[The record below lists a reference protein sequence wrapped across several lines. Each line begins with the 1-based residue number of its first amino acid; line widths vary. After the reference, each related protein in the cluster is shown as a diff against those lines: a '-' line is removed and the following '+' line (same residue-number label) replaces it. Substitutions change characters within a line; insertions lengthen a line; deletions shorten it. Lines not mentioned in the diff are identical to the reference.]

1 MITPTN
7 DYRLA
12 IDFSTVETIP
22 DDPRQRLAY
31 FNSFKELIQAEKEKI
46 KEWHRSGAGG
56 REVIQSQTSL
66 IDEVIR
72 HVLLS
77 MIRLE
82 KYKATPVLEDFCLI
96 AVGGYGRGELNPLSD
111 IDLLFLLPPQP
122 KPLTEAFIQDTLSV
136 LWGFGMEIGHSSRTI
151 KDCVK
156 LAKED
161 LTIKTSMI
169 ETRFLMGDQILYG
182 RFTSSINKNVLQKGV
197 KKFLN
202 SKLKEKYTRYGN
214 TEGVVC
220 HPEPDIKNGPGG
232 LRDYHNAL
240 WATAVRFG
248 VHSFREIGGSQV
260 ISPQEIESL
269 YNSIDFT
276 LRVRNELHY
285 LTEKKTD
292 ILSRDIQQSLA
303 KNLGYLASFD
313 GKPVEDFMR
322 DYYLH
327 ATNIYNFSE
336 NLFEHC
342 LQARQSF
349 MRVLSDLT
357 KKSLGNGFG
366 ISGST
371 LVYEGDPKKDFKKDK
386 SLVLTALELCRKH
399 PVLPDYQLRRQLRLH
414 KKLISAERMKGE
426 EVRNFLYSIL
436 GDADSQKILRLMHET
451 EILEQVLPEFGL
463 AHCKVN
469 HDFYHHYTADEH
481 SLRIIRFLEELE
493 TSSLSNPT
501 DLISLYE
508 GYAHKKTLKFAA
520 LLQSAGTL
528 SDMEGESGLKGFINF
543 ISQRLHLQVEEKELL
558 EFLIKNIYEMV
569 ETALY
574 QDIHQP
580 TVIQNFAKIVENPDR
595 LAALYLFSYA
605 ELRAV
610 APGTLTAWKKLLLSE
625 LYERTLKFLRD
636 PESLNQ
642 HPHATRAGVF
652 KALHGELPVIDI
664 ESHLAF
670 MPEDYLMTASSEEVA
685 LHIRLIRSLK
695 DKPFILHHEFNEE
708 GKFHNLT
715 LSCVSGQDSFKKLV
729 GALTAKSLNILGAHI
744 YLKKDGYVIVSV
756 QVEETEN
763 AARDNFEV
771 WKETKLNLAN
781 LFSKETDLQ
790 KMMRSRTRYA
800 GEQKGSNKAI
810 VPRIHVE
817 RETADTLTVIRV
829 EARDHMGMLY
839 KIASVF
845 ADFGILIHRAKIS
858 TQGDRGIDVFY
869 VSLKDQNVTFNKL
882 MSQFKGNMIKTLMIE
897 KLEDVP

>member
-1 MITPTN
+1 MITP

-12 IDFSTVETIP
+12 IDFSKVQEIP
-22 DDPRQRLAY
+22 QDPRERLPY
-31 FNSFKELIQAEKEKI
+31 FNALKELIQSEKEKI
-46 KEWHRSGAGG
+46 KAWHRSGAGG
-56 REVIQSQTSL
+56 REVIQSYTSL

-72 HVLLS
+72 HVILS

-82 KYKATPVLEDFCLI
+82 KYQSASVLEDFSLV

-111 IDLLFLLPPQP
+111 IDLLFLLPEKP
-122 KPLTEAFIQDTLSV
+122 KPLTDTFIQDALSV
-136 LWGFGMEIGHSSRTI
+136 FWGFGMEIGHSSRTI
-151 KDCVK
+151 TDCVN

-169 ETRFLMGDQILYG
+169 ETRFLIGDQIIYG
-182 RFTSSINKNVLQKGV
+182 RFTTSINKKVLQKGV

-214 TEGVVC
+214 EEGVVC

-232 LRDYHNAL
+232 LRDYHIAL

-248 VHSFREIGGSQV
+248 VHSFREIGDAQN
-260 ISPQEIESL
+260 ISSQEIESL
-269 YNSIDFT
+269 YNSVDFS

-292 ILSRDIQQSLA
+292 VLSRDIQKDLA
-303 KNLGYLASFD
+303 ANLGYHASFD
-313 GKPVEDFMR
+313 GQPVEEFMR

-349 MRVLSDLT
+349 MRVLSDLA
-357 KKSLGNGFG
+357 KKSLGNGFS

-371 LVYEGDPKKDFKKDK
+371 LVYDGDPKKDFKKDK

-414 KKLISAERMKGE
+414 KKLISAEHMKGE
-426 EVRNFLYSIL
+426 EIRNFLFSIL
-436 GDADSQKILRLMHET
+436 GDSDSEKTLRLMHET

-481 SLRIIRFLEELE
+481 SLRIIRFLEGME
-493 TSSLSNPT
+493 SSTLNNPSDLTAIYKDYSN
-501 DLISLYE
+501 
-508 GYAHKKTLKFAA
+508 KKTLKFAA

-528 SDMEGESGLKGFINF
+528 SNMDGESGLTGFLKF
-543 ISQRLHLQVEEKELL
+543 IGERLRLKEDEKELL
-558 EFLIKNIYEMV
+558 EFLINNIYAMV

-580 TVIQNFAKIVENPDR
+580 KIIQDFAQTIASPER
-595 LAALYLFSYA
+595 LAALYLLSYA

-610 APGTLTAWKKLLLSE
+610 APGTLTAWKKLLLFE
-625 LYERTLKFLRD
+625 LYERTLSFLRD
-636 PESLNQ
+636 PESLDQ
-642 HPHATRAGVF
+642 HPQATRVDVF
-652 KALHGELPVIDI
+652 KALHRELPVAEI
-664 ESHLAF
+664 ESFLRL
-670 MPEDYLMTASSEEVA
+670 MPEDYLMTEHSEQVA
-685 LHIRLIRSLK
+685 LHIRLSRSLK
-695 DKPFILHHEFNEE
+695 DKPFILHHEFNEA
-708 GKFHNLT
+708 GGYHNIT
-715 LSCVSGQDSFKKLV
+715 LFCISGQDSFKKMV
-729 GALTAKSLNILGAHI
+729 GTLTAKSLNILGAHI

-756 QVEETEN
+756 QVEESEVATG
-763 AARDNFEV
+763 DNFEI
-771 WKETKLNLAN
+771 WKEIKLNLSD
-781 LFSKETDLQ
+781 LFSKETSLQ

-800 GEQKGSNKAI
+800 GEQKGSHEAI
-810 VPRIHVE
+810 VPRVQVE

-829 EARDHMGMLY
+829 EARDHLGMLY

-869 VSLKDQNVTFNKL
+869 VSLKDQRVTFQKL
-882 MSQFKGNMIKTLMIE
+882 MSQFKANMIKTLMVE

>member
-1 MITPTN
+1 MITPIN

-12 IDFSTVETIP
+12 IDFSSVQDIP
-22 DDPRQRLAY
+22 EDPRERLSY
-31 FNSFKELIQAEKEKI
+31 FNAFKELIHVEKEKI
-46 KEWHRSGAGG
+46 KNWHRSGAGG

-77 MIRLE
+77 MIRL
-82 KYKATPVLEDFCLI
+82 KGYQSTSVLDDFCLV
-96 AVGGYGRGELNPLSD
+96 AVGGYGRGELNPNSD
-111 IDLLFLLPPQP
+111 IDLLFLLPPKP
-122 KPLTEAFIQDTLSV
+122 KPLTGTFIQDALSV

-151 KDCVK
+151 KDCIK

-169 ETRFLMGDQILYG
+169 ETRFLIGDQILYG
-182 RFTSSINKNVLQKGV
+182 RFTNSINKNVLQKGV

-214 TEGVVC
+214 DEGVVC

-248 VHSFREIGGSQV
+248 VHSFREIGAAQI

-292 ILSRDIQQSLA
+292 VLSREIQKDLA
-303 KNLGYLASFD
+303 THLGYLASFD
-313 GKPVEDFMR
+313 GQPVEDFMR

-336 NLFEHC
+336 NIFEHC
-342 LQARQSF
+342 LQVRQKF
-349 MRVLSDLT
+349 MQVLTDLT
-357 KKSLGNGFG
+357 NKSLGNGFS
-366 ISGST
+366 ISGSMLT
-371 LVYEGDPKKDFKKDK
+371 YKGDPKNDFKKDK
-386 SLVLTALELCRKH
+386 SLVLTALELCRQH

-414 KKLISAERMKGE
+414 KKLISAEHMKGE
-426 EVRNFLYSIL
+426 QTRKFLYSIL
-436 GDADSQKILRLMHET
+436 GDNDSQKILRLMHET
-451 EILEQVLPEFGL
+451 EILEQLLPEFGL

-481 SLRIIRFLEELE
+481 SLRIIRFLEELQSF
-493 TSSLSNPT
+493 TLDNPT
-501 DLISLYE
+501 DLVALYE
-508 GYAHKKTLKFAA
+508 GYEHKKTLKFAA

-528 SDMEGESGLKGFINF
+528 SNMDGESGLTGFLKF
-543 ISQRLHLQVEEKELL
+543 IGERLHLQQDEKELL
-558 EFLIKNIYEMV
+558 EFLIKNVFEMV
-569 ETALY
+569 ETALH

-580 TVIQNFAKIVENPDR
+580 TVIQKFATTANSPER

-625 LYERTLKFLRD
+625 LYERTLKYLQE
-636 PESLNQ
+636 PESLDR
-642 HPHATRAGVF
+642 HPQATRVRVF
-652 KALHGELPVIDI
+652 KALHGELPVADI
-664 ESHLAF
+664 ESHLRL
-670 MPEDYLMTASSEEVA
+670 MPEDYLMTANSEEVA
-685 LHIRLIRSLK
+685 LHIRLMRSLK
-695 DKPFILHHEFNEE
+695 DKPFILHHEFNET
-708 GKFHNLT
+708 GGYHNIT
-715 LSCVSGQDSFKKLV
+715 LSCVAGQDSFKKLV
-729 GALTAKSLNILGAHI
+729 GVLTAKSLNILGAHI
-744 YLKKDGYVIVSV
+744 YLKKDGFVIVSV
-756 QVEETEN
+756 QVEVNQIATG
-763 AARDNFEV
+763 DNIEI
-771 WKETKLNLAN
+771 WKEVKQSLLE
-781 LFSKETDLQ
+781 LFSKDTNLQ
-790 KMMRSRTRYA
+790 KMMRSRTRFA
-800 GEQKGSNKAI
+800 GEQKNSDKAI
-810 VPRIHVE
+810 VPRIQVE
-817 RETADTLTVIRV
+817 RETANTFTTIRV

-869 VSLKDQNVTFNKL
+869 VSLKNQRVTFQKL
-882 MSQFKGNMIKTLMIE
+882 MSQFKANMIKTLMIE

>member
-1 MITPTN
+1 MLKL

-12 IDFSTVETIP
+12 IDFSTVENIP
-22 DDPRQRLAY
+22 EDPKQRLAY
-31 FNSFKELIQAEKEKI
+31 FNSFKELIQREKDQI
-46 KEWHRSGAGG
+46 KNWHRSGAGG

-66 IDEVIR
+66 IDEVLR

-77 MIRLE
+77 MDRLE
-82 KYKATPVLEDFCLI
+82 QYKSTPVLEDFCLI

-111 IDLLFLLPPQP
+111 IDLLFLLPQNP
-122 KPLTEAFIQDTLSV
+122 KPLTETFIQDALSV

-156 LAKED
+156 LASED

-169 ETRFLMGDQILYG
+169 ETRFLIGDQILYG
-182 RFTSSINKNVLQKGV
+182 RFTNSINKNVLQKGV

-202 SKLKEKYTRYGN
+202 SKLKEKYTRYGSN
-214 TEGVVC
+214 EGVVC

-248 VHSFREIGGSQV
+248 VHSFREIQGAQV

-285 LTEKKTD
+285 LTGKKTD
-292 ILSRDIQQSLA
+292 VLSREIQKDLA
-303 KNLGYLASFD
+303 TNLGYLASFD
-313 GKPVEDFMR
+313 GQPVEDFMR

-342 LQARQSF
+342 LHARKSF
-349 MRVLSDLT
+349 IRVLSDLA

-371 LVYEGDPKKDFKKDK
+371 LVYEGDPKIDFKKDK

-399 PVLPDYQLRRQLRLH
+399 PILPDYQLRRQLRLH
-414 KKLISAERMKGE
+414 KKLISAEHMKGE

-436 GDADSQKILRLMHET
+436 GDGDSHKILRLMHET

-481 SLRIIRFLEELE
+481 SLRIIRFLEELG
-493 TSSLSNPT
+493 TSGNPA
-501 DLISLYE
+501 DLASLYE
-508 GYAHKKTLKFAA
+508 GYENKKTLKFAA

-528 SDMEGESGLKGFINF
+528 SDMEGESGLRGFINF
-543 ISQRLHLQVEEKELL
+543 ISQRLHLQEEEKDLL
-558 EFLIKNIYEMV
+558 EFLIDNIYEMV
-569 ETALY
+569 ETALH

-580 TVIQNFAKIVENPDR
+580 AVIQKFANTVRNPNR
-595 LAALYLFSYA
+595 LGALYLFSYA

-610 APGTLTAWKKLLLSE
+610 APGTLTAWKKLLIAE
-625 LYERTLKFLRD
+625 LYERTLNYLLD
-636 PESLNQ
+636 PKSLDK
-642 HPHATRAGVF
+642 HPQATRAGVF
-652 KALHGELPVIDI
+652 KALHGELPVMDI
-664 ESHLAF
+664 ESYLGH
-670 MPEDYLMTASSEEVA
+670 MPEDYLMTAHSEEVA

-695 DKPFILHHEFNEE
+695 DKPFILHHEFNEQ

-715 LSCVSGQDSFKKLV
+715 LAGVSGQESFKKMV

-744 YLKKDGYVIVSV
+744 YLKKDGYVILSV
-756 QVEETEN
+756 QVDESEL
-763 AARDNFEV
+763 ASKDDFEI
-771 WKETKLNLAN
+771 WKEIKLNLEN
-781 LFSKETDLQ
+781 LFSKKTDLQ
-790 KMMRSRTRYA
+790 KMMRSRTRFA
-800 GEQKGSNKAI
+800 GEQKGSDKAI
-810 VPRIHVE
+810 VPRIQVE
-817 RETADTLTVIRV
+817 RETADTFTIIRV

-869 VSLKDQNVTFNKL
+869 VSLKDQRVSFNKL
-882 MSQFKGNMIKTLMIE
+882 MSQFKANMIKTLMIE

>member
-1 MITPTN
+1 MITP

-12 IDFSTVETIP
+12 IDFSKVQEIP
-22 DDPRQRLAY
+22 QDPRERLPY
-31 FNSFKELIQAEKEKI
+31 FNALKELIQSEKEKI
-46 KEWHRSGAGG
+46 KAWHRSGAGG
-56 REVIQSQTSL
+56 REVIQSYTSL

-72 HVLLS
+72 HVILS

-82 KYKATPVLEDFCLI
+82 KYQSASVLEDFSLV

-111 IDLLFLLPPQP
+111 IDLLFLLPEKP
-122 KPLTEAFIQDTLSV
+122 KPLTDMFIQDALSV
-136 LWGFGMEIGHSSRTI
+136 FWGFGMEIGHSSRTI
-151 KDCVK
+151 KDCVN

-169 ETRFLMGDQILYG
+169 ETRFLIGDQIIYG
-182 RFTSSINKNVLQKGV
+182 RFTTSINKKVLQKGV

-214 TEGVVC
+214 EEGVVC

-232 LRDYHNAL
+232 LRDYHIAL
-240 WATAVRFG
+240 WAAAVRFG
-248 VHSFREIGGSQV
+248 VHSFREIGDAQN

-269 YNSIDFT
+269 YNSVDFS

-292 ILSRDIQQSLA
+292 VLSRDIQKDLA
-303 KNLGYLASFD
+303 ANLGYHASFD
-313 GKPVEDFMR
+313 GQPVEEFMR

-349 MRVLSDLT
+349 MRVLSGLA
-357 KKSLGNGFG
+357 KKSLGNGFSV
-366 ISGST
+366 SGST

-386 SLVLTALELCRKH
+386 SLVLIALELCRKH

-414 KKLISAERMKGE
+414 KKLISAEHMKGE
-426 EVRNFLYSIL
+426 EIRKFLFSIL
-436 GDADSQKILRLMHET
+436 GDNDSEKTLRLMHET

-481 SLRIIRFLEELE
+481 SLRIIRFLEELAS
-493 TSSLSNPT
+493 TTLSNPT
-501 DLISLYE
+501 DMVSLYKK
-508 GYAHKKTLKFAA
+508 YPHKKTLKFAA

-528 SDMEGESGLKGFINF
+528 SNMEGESGLTGFLRF
-543 ISQRLHLQVEEKELL
+543 IGNRLHLETDEKELL
-558 EFLIKNIYEMV
+558 EFLIKNIYKMV
-569 ETALY
+569 DTALH

-580 TVIQNFAKIVENPDR
+580 VVIQKFAKIVGNPER
-595 LAALYLFSYA
+595 LAALSIFSYA

-625 LYERTLKFLRD
+625 LYERTLSFLLD
-636 PESLNQ
+636 PKSLDQ
-642 HPHATRAGVF
+642 HPQATRVDVF
-652 KALHGELPVIDI
+652 RALHRELPVAEI
-664 ESHLAF
+664 ESFLRL
-670 MPEDYLMTASSEEVA
+670 MPEDYLMTEHSEQVA
-685 LHIRLIRSLK
+685 LHIRLSRSLK
-695 DKPFILHHEFNEE
+695 DKPFILHHEFNEA
-708 GKFHNLT
+708 GGYHNIT
-715 LSCVSGQDSFKKLV
+715 LFCISGQDSFKKMV

-744 YLKKDGYVIVSV
+744 YLKKDGHVIVSV
-756 QVEETEN
+756 QVEGSEVATG
-763 AARDNFEV
+763 DNFEI
-771 WKETKLNLAN
+771 WKEIKINLSD
-781 LFSKETDLQ
+781 LFSKETSLQ

-800 GEQKGSNKAI
+800 GEQKGSHEAI
-810 VPRIHVE
+810 VPRVQVE
-817 RETADTLTVIRV
+817 RETADTFTVIRV
-829 EARDHMGMLY
+829 EARDHLGMLY

-869 VSLKDQNVTFNKL
+869 VSLKDQRVTFQKL
-882 MSQFKGNMIKTLMIE
+882 MSQFKANMIKTLMIE

>member
-1 MITPTN
+1 MITP

-12 IDFSTVETIP
+12 IDFSKVQEIP
-22 DDPRQRLAY
+22 QDPRERLPY
-31 FNSFKELIQAEKEKI
+31 FNALKELIQSEKEKI
-46 KEWHRSGAGG
+46 KAWHRSGAGG
-56 REVIQSQTSL
+56 REVIQSYTSL

-72 HVLLS
+72 HVILS

-82 KYKATPVLEDFCLI
+82 KYQSASVLEDFSLV

-111 IDLLFLLPPQP
+111 IDLLFLLPERP
-122 KPLTEAFIQDTLSV
+122 KSLTDMFIQDALSV
-136 LWGFGMEIGHSSRTI
+136 FWGFGMEIGHSSRTI
-151 KDCVK
+151 KDCVN

-161 LTIKTSMI
+161 LTIKTSMV
-169 ETRFLMGDQILYG
+169 ETRFLIGDQILYG
-182 RFTSSINKNVLQKGV
+182 RFTTSINKKVLQKGV

-214 TEGVVC
+214 EEGVVC

-240 WATAVRFG
+240 WAAAVRFG
-248 VHSFREIGGSQV
+248 VHSFREIGDAQN

-269 YNSIDFT
+269 YNSVDFS

-285 LTEKKTD
+285 LTGKKTD
-292 ILSRDIQQSLA
+292 VLSRDIQKDLA
-303 KNLGYLASFD
+303 THLGYHASFD
-313 GKPVEDFMR
+313 GQPVEEFMR

-349 MRVLSDLT
+349 MRVLSDLA
-357 KKSLGNGFG
+357 KKSLGNGFS

-371 LVYEGDPKKDFKKDK
+371 LVYEGDPKKDFQKDK
-386 SLVLTALELCRKH
+386 SLVLTAFELCRKH
-399 PVLPDYQLRRQLRLH
+399 SVLPDYQLRRQLRLH
-414 KKLISAERMKGE
+414 KKLISAEHMKGE
-426 EVRNFLYSIL
+426 EVRNFLFSIL
-436 GDADSQKILRLMHET
+436 SGKDSEKTLRLMHET
-451 EILEQVLPEFGL
+451 EILEQILPEFGL

-481 SLRIIRFLEELE
+481 SLRIIRFLEELAS
-493 TSSLSNPT
+493 TTLSNPT
-501 DLISLYE
+501 DMVSLYKK
-508 GYAHKKTLKFAA
+508 YPHKKTLKFAA

-528 SDMEGESGLKGFINF
+528 SNMDGESGLTGFLKF
-543 ISQRLHLQVEEKELL
+543 IGNRLHLETDEKELL
-558 EFLIKNIYEMV
+558 EFLIKNIYKMV
-569 ETALY
+569 NTALH

-580 TVIQNFAKIVENPDR
+580 TVIQKFAKTVGTPER
-595 LAALYLFSYA
+595 LAALSFFSYA

-625 LYERTLKFLRD
+625 LYERTLSFLLD
-636 PESLNQ
+636 PKSLDQ
-642 HPHATRAGVF
+642 HPQATRVDVF
-652 KALHGELPVIDI
+652 KALHRELPVAEI
-664 ESHLAF
+664 ESFLRL
-670 MPEDYLMTASSEEVA
+670 MPEDYLMTERSEQVA
-685 LHIRLIRSLK
+685 LHIRLSRSLK
-695 DKPFILHHEFNEE
+695 DNPFILHHEFNEL
-708 GKFHNLT
+708 GGYHNIT
-715 LSCVSGQDSFKKLV
+715 LFCVSGQDSFKKMV
-729 GALTAKSLNILGAHI
+729 GTLTAKSLNILGAHI

-756 QVEETEN
+756 QVEESEVAT
-763 AARDNFEV
+763 RDNFEI
-771 WKETKLNLAN
+771 WKEIKLNLSD
-781 LFSKETDLQ
+781 LFSKETSLQ

-800 GEQKGSNKAI
+800 GEQKGSHEAI
-810 VPRIHVE
+810 VPRVQVE
-817 RETADTLTVIRV
+817 RETADTFTVIRV
-829 EARDHMGMLY
+829 EARDHLGMLY

-869 VSLKDQNVTFNKL
+869 VSLKDQRVTFSKL
-882 MSQFKGNMIKTLMIE
+882 MSRFKASMIEVLMIE

>member
-12 IDFSTVETIP
+12 MDFSTVESIP
-22 DDPRQRLAY
+22 EDPRKRLTY
-31 FNSFKELIQAEKEKI
+31 FHSFKKLIQIEKSRI
-46 KEWHRSGAGG
+46 KGWHRSGAGG
-56 REVIQSQTSL
+56 REVIQAQTSL
-66 IDEVIR
+66 IDEVVR

-77 MIRLE
+77 MARLE
-82 KYKATPVLEDFCLI
+82 QYKSKSVLEGFCLI

-111 IDLLFLLPPQP
+111 IDLLFLLPPRP
-122 KPLTEAFIQDTLSV
+122 KPITSIFIQDVLSV
-136 LWGFGMEIGHSSRTI
+136 LWGFGIEIGHSSRTT

-156 LAKED
+156 LANED

-182 RFTSSINKNVLQKGV
+182 RFTNSINKNVLQKGV
-197 KKFLN
+197 KNFLN

-214 TEGVVC
+214 NEGVVC

-248 VHSFREIGGSQV
+248 VNSFREIEGAQV

-285 LTEKKTD
+285 LTEKKMD
-292 ILSRDIQQSLA
+292 VLSREIQKDLA
-303 KNLGYLASFD
+303 ANLGYLASFD
-313 GKPVEDFMR
+313 GQPVEDFMR

-342 LQARQSF
+342 IQAKQPF
-349 MRVLSDLT
+349 MQVLTDLT
-357 KKSLGNGFG
+357 KKSLGDGLC
-366 ISGST
+366 ISGSA
-371 LVYEGDPKKDFKKDK
+371 LVYEGDQKNDFKKDK
-386 SLVLTALELCRKH
+386 SLVLKALGLCRKYS
-399 PVLPDYQLRRQLRLH
+399 VLPDYQLRRQLRLH
-414 KKLISAERMKGE
+414 KKLVIAEHMKGE

-436 GDADSQKILRLMHET
+436 GDGDSHKTLRLMHET

-469 HDFYHHYTADEH
+469 HDFYHHFTADEH

-493 TSSLSNPT
+493 ASTLTNPT
-501 DLISLYE
+501 DLAFLYKE
-508 GYAHKKTLKFAA
+508 LSHKKTIKFAA

-528 SDMEGESGLKGFINF
+528 SDMDGESGLKGFINF
-543 ISQRLHLQVEEKELL
+543 ISERLYLQTEEKEFL
-558 EFLIKNIYEMV
+558 EFLIKNIYEMI
-569 ETALY
+569 ETALH

-580 TVIQNFAKIVENPDR
+580 TVIQKFAKTVVTDER
-595 LAALYLFSYA
+595 LAALYLFSFA

-625 LYERTLKFLRD
+625 LYERTLKYLHD
-636 PESLNQ
+636 PESLDKYPQ
-642 HPHATRAGVF
+642 VTRVGVF
-652 KALHGELPVIDI
+652 KALHGELPVADI
-664 ESHLAF
+664 ESHLRL
-670 MPEDYLMTASSEEVA
+670 MPEDYLMTAYSEEVA

-715 LSCVSGQDSFKKLV
+715 LSCVSGQESFKKLV
-729 GALTAKSLNILGAHI
+729 GVLTAKSLNILGAHI

-756 QVEETEN
+756 QVEESDI
-763 AARDNFEV
+763 AKGSNFEI
-771 WKETKLNLAN
+771 WKEIKFNLAK
-781 LFSKETDLQ
+781 LFSKETNLK

-800 GEQKGSNKAI
+800 GEQKSLDKAI
-810 VPRIHVE
+810 VPRIQVE
-817 RETADTLTVIRV
+817 RETTDTFTTIRV

-869 VSLKDQNVTFNKL
+869 VSLKDQRVPFNKL
-882 MSQFKGNMIKTLMIE
+882 MNQFKANMIKILMIE
-897 KLEDVP
+897 RLEDVP

>member
-1 MITPTN
+1 
-7 DYRLA
+7 
-12 IDFSTVETIP
+12 V
-22 DDPRQRLAY
+22 
-31 FNSFKELIQAEKEKI
+31 
-46 KEWHRSGAGG
+46 
-56 REVIQSQTSL
+56 V
-66 IDEVIR
+66 R
-72 HVLLS
+72 HILLS
-77 MIRLE
+77 MTGLE
-82 KYKATPVLEDFCLI
+82 QYKSKLVLEDFCLI

-111 IDLLFLLPPQP
+111 IDLLFLLPPRP
-122 KPLTEAFIQDTLSV
+122 KPITETFIQDVLSV
-136 LWGFGMEIGHSSRTI
+136 LWGFGMDIGHSSRTI
-151 KDCVK
+151 KECIK
-156 LAKED
+156 LANED

-169 ETRFLMGDQILYG
+169 ETRFLMGDQVLYG
-182 RFTSSINKNVLQKGV
+182 RFTNSINKNVLQKGV

-202 SKLKEKYTRYGN
+202 SKLKEKYKRYGN
-214 TEGVVC
+214 NEGVVC

-248 VHSFREIGGSQV
+248 VNSFREIEGAQV

-285 LTEKKTD
+285 LTEKKMD
-292 ILSRDIQQSLA
+292 VLSREIQKDLA
-303 KNLGYLASFD
+303 ANLGYLASFD
-313 GKPVEDFMR
+313 GQPVEDFMR

-342 LQARQSF
+342 IQAKQPF
-349 MRVLSDLT
+349 MQVLTDLT
-357 KKSLGNGFG
+357 KKSLGDGFC
-366 ISGST
+366 ISGSA
-371 LVYEGDPKKDFKKDK
+371 LVYEGDQKNDFKKDK
-386 SLVLTALELCRKH
+386 SLVLKALGLCRKYS
-399 PVLPDYQLRRQLRLH
+399 VLPDYQLRRQLRLH
-414 KKLISAERMKGE
+414 KKLVIAEHMKGE

-436 GDADSQKILRLMHET
+436 GDGDSHKTLRLMHET

-469 HDFYHHYTADEH
+469 HDFYHHFTADEH

-493 TSSLSNPT
+493 ASTLTNPT
-501 DLISLYE
+501 DLAFLYKE
-508 GYAHKKTLKFAA
+508 FSHKKTIKFAA

-528 SDMEGESGLKGFINF
+528 SDMDGESGLKGFINF
-543 ISQRLHLQVEEKELL
+543 ISERLYLQTEEKEFL
-558 EFLIKNIYEMV
+558 EFLIKNIYEMI
-569 ETALY
+569 ETALH

-580 TVIQNFAKIVENPDR
+580 TVIQKFAKTVVTDER
-595 LAALYLFSYA
+595 LAALYLFSFA

-625 LYERTLKFLRD
+625 LYERTLKYLHD
-636 PESLNQ
+636 PESLDKYPQ
-642 HPHATRAGVF
+642 VTRVGVF
-652 KALHGELPVIDI
+652 KALHGELPVADI
-664 ESHLAF
+664 ESHLRL
-670 MPEDYLMTASSEEVA
+670 MPEDYLMTAYSEEVA

-715 LSCVSGQDSFKKLV
+715 LSCVSGQESFKKLV
-729 GALTAKSLNILGAHI
+729 GVLTAKSLNILGAHI

-756 QVEETEN
+756 QVEESDI
-763 AARDNFEV
+763 AKGSNFEI
-771 WKETKLNLAN
+771 WKEIKFNLAK
-781 LFSKETDLQ
+781 LFSKETNLK

-800 GEQKGSNKAI
+800 GEQKSLDKAI
-810 VPRIHVE
+810 VPRVQVE
-817 RETADTLTVIRV
+817 RETTDTFTTIRV

-869 VSLKDQNVTFNKL
+869 VSLKDQRVPFNKL
-882 MSQFKGNMIKTLMIE
+882 MSQFKANMIKILMIE
-897 KLEDVP
+897 RLEDVP

>member
-7 DYRLA
+7 NYRLA
-12 IDFSTVETIP
+12 MDFSTVESIP
-22 DDPRQRLAY
+22 EDPRKRLTY
-31 FNSFKELIQAEKEKI
+31 FRSFKELIQIEKAKI
-46 KEWHRSGAGG
+46 KGWHRSGAGG
-56 REVIQSQTSL
+56 WEVIQAQTSL
-66 IDEVIR
+66 IDEVVR

-77 MIRLE
+77 MTQLE
-82 KYKATPVLEDFCLI
+82 QYKSKLVLEDFCLI

-111 IDLLFLLPPQP
+111 IDLLFLLPPRP
-122 KPLTEAFIQDTLSV
+122 KPITETFIQDVLSV
-136 LWGFGMEIGHSSRTI
+136 LWGFGMDIGHSSRTI
-151 KDCVK
+151 KECIK
-156 LAKED
+156 LANED

-169 ETRFLMGDQILYG
+169 ETRFLMGDQVLYG
-182 RFTSSINKNVLQKGV
+182 RFTNSINKNVLQKGV

-202 SKLKEKYTRYGN
+202 SKLKEKYKRYGN
-214 TEGVVC
+214 NEGVVC

-248 VHSFREIGGSQV
+248 VNSFREIEGAQV

-285 LTEKKTD
+285 LTEKKMD
-292 ILSRDIQQSLA
+292 VLSREIQKDLA
-303 KNLGYLASFD
+303 ANLGYLISFD
-313 GKPVEDFMR
+313 GQPVEDFMR

-342 LQARQSF
+342 IQAKQPF
-349 MRVLSDLT
+349 MQVLTDLT
-357 KKSLGNGFG
+357 KKSLGDGFC
-366 ISGST
+366 ISGSA
-371 LVYEGDPKKDFKKDK
+371 LVYEGDQKNDFKKDK
-386 SLVLTALELCRKH
+386 SLVLKALGLCRKYS
-399 PVLPDYQLRRQLRLH
+399 VLPDYQLRRQLRLH
-414 KKLISAERMKGE
+414 KKLVIAEHMKGE

-436 GDADSQKILRLMHET
+436 GDGDSHKTLRLMHET

-493 TSSLSNPT
+493 ASTLTNPT
-501 DLISLYE
+501 DLAFLYKE
-508 GYAHKKTLKFAA
+508 FSHKKTIKFAA

-528 SDMEGESGLKGFINF
+528 SDMDGESGLKGFINF
-543 ISQRLHLQVEEKELL
+543 ISERLYLQTEEKEFL
-558 EFLIKNIYEMV
+558 EFLIKNIYEMI
-569 ETALY
+569 ETALH

-580 TVIQNFAKIVENPDR
+580 TVIQKFAKTVVTDER
-595 LAALYLFSYA
+595 LAALYLFSFA

-625 LYERTLKFLRD
+625 LYERTLKYLHD
-636 PESLNQ
+636 PESLDKYPQ
-642 HPHATRAGVF
+642 VTRVGVF
-652 KALHGELPVIDI
+652 KALHGELPVADI
-664 ESHLAF
+664 ESHLRL
-670 MPEDYLMTASSEEVA
+670 MPEDYLMTAYSEEVA

-715 LSCVSGQDSFKKLV
+715 LSCVSGQESFKKLV
-729 GALTAKSLNILGAHI
+729 GVLTAKSLNILGAHI

-756 QVEETEN
+756 QVEESDIATGS
-763 AARDNFEV
+763 NFEI
-771 WKETKLNLAN
+771 WKEIKFNLAK
-781 LFSKETDLQ
+781 LFLKETNLK

-800 GEQKGSNKAI
+800 GEQKSLDQAI
-810 VPRIHVE
+810 VPRVQVE
-817 RETADTLTVIRV
+817 RETTDTFTIIRV

-869 VSLKDQNVTFNKL
+869 VSLKDQRVPFNKL
-882 MSQFKGNMIKTLMIE
+882 MSQFKANMIKILMIE
-897 KLEDVP
+897 RLEDVP

>member
-1 MITPTN
+1 MITPIN

-12 IDFSTVETIP
+12 IDFSSVQDIP
-22 DDPRQRLAY
+22 EDPRERLSY
-31 FNSFKELIQAEKEKI
+31 FNAFKELIQVEKEKI
-46 KEWHRSGAGG
+46 KNWHRSGAGG

-66 IDEVIR
+66 MDEVIR

-77 MIRLE
+77 MARL
-82 KYKATPVLEDFCLI
+82 KSYQSTSVLNDFCLV
-96 AVGGYGRGELNPLSD
+96 AVGGYGRGELNPNSD
-111 IDLLFLLPPQP
+111 IDLLFLLPPKP
-122 KPLTEAFIQDTLSV
+122 KSLTGTFIQDALSV

-151 KDCVK
+151 KDCIK

-169 ETRFLMGDQILYG
+169 ETRFLIGDQILYG
-182 RFTSSINKNVLQKGV
+182 RFTNSINKNVLQKGV

-214 TEGVVC
+214 DEGVVC

-248 VHSFREIGGSQV
+248 VHSFREIGATQI

-285 LTEKKTD
+285 LTGKKTD
-292 ILSRDIQQSLA
+292 VLSREIQKDLA
-303 KNLGYLASFD
+303 THLGYLASFD
-313 GKPVEDFMR
+313 GQPVEDFMR

-336 NLFEHC
+336 NIFEHC
-342 LQARQSF
+342 LQVRRKF
-349 MRVLSDLT
+349 MRVLTDLT
-357 KKSLGNGFG
+357 NKSLGNGFS
-366 ISGST
+366 ISGSM
-371 LVYEGDPKKDFKKDK
+371 LKYKGDPKNDFKKDK
-386 SLVLTALELCRKH
+386 SLVLTALELCRLH

-414 KKLISAERMKGE
+414 KKLINAEHMKGE
-426 EVRNFLYSIL
+426 ETRKFLFAIL
-436 GDADSQKILRLMHET
+436 GDSDSQKTLRLMHET
-451 EILEQVLPEFGL
+451 EILEQLLPEFGL

-493 TSSLSNPT
+493 SFTLDNPT
-501 DLISLYE
+501 DLVSLYE
-508 GYAHKKTLKFAA
+508 GYEHKKTLKFAA

-528 SDMEGESGLKGFINF
+528 SNMDGESGLSGFLKF
-543 ISQRLHLQVEEKELL
+543 IGERLHLQQDEKELL
-558 EFLIKNIYEMV
+558 EFLIKNVFEMV
-569 ETALY
+569 ETALH
-574 QDIHQP
+574 QDIHHP
-580 TVIQNFAKIVENPDR
+580 TVIQKFATTVNSPER

-625 LYERTLKFLRD
+625 LYERTLNFLQE
-636 PESLNQ
+636 PESLDR
-642 HPHATRAGVF
+642 HPQATRVRVF
-652 KALHGELPVIDI
+652 KALHGELPVAEI
-664 ESHLAF
+664 ESHLRL
-670 MPEDYLMTASSEEVA
+670 MPEDYLMTAHSEEVA
-685 LHIRLIRSLK
+685 LHIRLMRSLK
-695 DKPFILHHEFNEE
+695 DNPFILHHEFNEP
-708 GKFHNLT
+708 GGYHNIT
-715 LSCVSGQDSFKKLV
+715 LFCVSGQDSFKKLV
-729 GALTAKSLNILGAHI
+729 GVLTAKSLNILGAHI
-744 YLKKDGYVIVSV
+744 FLKKDGFVIVSV
-756 QVEETEN
+756 QVEVSQVATG
-763 AARDNFEV
+763 DNIEL
-771 WKETKLNLAN
+771 WKEVKQSLLE
-781 LFSKETDLQ
+781 LFSKQTNLQ
-790 KMMRSRTRYA
+790 KMMRSRTRFA
-800 GEQKGSNKAI
+800 GEQKNSDKAI
-810 VPRIHVE
+810 VPRIQVE
-817 RETADTLTVIRV
+817 RETANTFTTIRV

-869 VSLKDQNVTFNKL
+869 VSLKDQRVTFNKL
-882 MSQFKGNMIKTLMIE
+882 MSQFKANMIKTLMIE

>member
-1 MITPTN
+1 MITPIN

-12 IDFSTVETIP
+12 IDFSSVQDIP
-22 DDPRQRLAY
+22 SDARKRLPY
-31 FNSFKELIQAEKEKI
+31 FNAFKELIHLEKEKI
-46 KEWHRSGAGG
+46 KGWHRSGAGG
-56 REVIQSQTSL
+56 REVIQSLTSL
-66 IDEVIR
+66 IDEVTR
-72 HVLLS
+72 QVLLS
-77 MIRLE
+77 MIQLE
-82 KYKATPVLEDFCLI
+82 KYQSVPVLEDFSLV

-111 IDLLFLLPPQP
+111 IDLLFLLPERP
-122 KPLTEAFIQDTLSV
+122 KPLTNAFIQDALSV
-136 LWGFGMEIGHSSRTI
+136 FWGFGMEIGHSSRTI
-151 KDCVK
+151 KDCLK
-156 LAKED
+156 LAKDD

-169 ETRFLMGDQILYG
+169 ETRFLIGDRIIYD
-182 RFTSSINKNVLQKGV
+182 RFTNSIKKNVLQKGV

-214 TEGVVC
+214 EEGVVC

-248 VHSFREIGGSQV
+248 VHSFREIGETQV
-260 ISPQEIESL
+260 ITPQEIESL
-269 YNSIDFT
+269 YNSVDFS

-285 LTEKKTD
+285 LTEKKSD
-292 ILSRDIQQSLA
+292 VLSRGTQKDLA
-303 KNLGYLASFD
+303 TNLGYLASFD
-313 GKPVEDFMR
+313 GQPVEDFMR

-349 MRVLSDLT
+349 MQVISDLA
-357 KKSLGNGFG
+357 KKPLGHGFR
-366 ISGST
+366 ISRSA
-371 LVYEGDPKKDFKKDK
+371 LIYEGNPKNDFKKDK
-386 SLVLTALELCRKH
+386 SLVLTALQFCRQRQ
-399 PVLPDYQLRRQLRLH
+399 VLPDYQLRRQLRLH
-414 KKLISAERMKGE
+414 KKLINAQHLKGK
-426 EVRNFLYSIL
+426 EVRNFLFSIL
-436 GDADSQKILRLMHET
+436 GDSNSEKTLRLMHET
-451 EILEQVLPEFGL
+451 EILEQILPEFGL

-481 SLRIIRFLEELE
+481 SLRTIRFLEELE
-493 TSSLSNPT
+493 SSTLTNPT
-501 DLISLYE
+501 DLTSLYKE
-508 GYAHKKTLKFAA
+508 YPDKKILKFAA

-528 SDMEGESGLKGFINF
+528 SNLEGESGLTGFLKF
-543 ISQRLHLQVEEKELL
+543 IGDRLHLQTNEQEKLG
-558 EFLIKNIYEMV
+558 FLIDNLYEMI

-580 TVIQNFAKIVENPDR
+580 TVIQKFAQTAANPER
-595 LAALYLFSYA
+595 LAALYLLSYA

-625 LYERTLKFLRD
+625 LYERTLQYLLQ
-636 PESLNQ
+636 PETLNQ
-642 HPHATRAGVF
+642 LPQTTRVGVF
-652 KALHGELPVIDI
+652 KALHGELPVADI
-664 ESHLAF
+664 EDHLSL
-670 MPEDYLMTASSEEVA
+670 MPDDYLMTAHSEEVA

-695 DKPFILHHEFNEE
+695 DNPFIFHHQFSQP
-708 GKFHNLT
+708 GGFHNLT
-715 LSCVSGQDSFKKLV
+715 LFCASGQDSFKKLV

-756 QVEETEN
+756 QVEANPIATEEN
-763 AARDNFEV
+763 MEI
-771 WKETKLNLAN
+771 WKEIKLSLSD
-781 LFSKETDLQ
+781 LFVRNISLQ

-800 GEQKGSNKAI
+800 GEQKGSHKAI
-810 VPRIHVE
+810 VPQVQVE
-817 RETADTLTVIRV
+817 RETADTFTVIRV

-869 VSLKDQNVTFNKL
+869 VSLKEQHVSFNKL
-882 MSQFKGNMIKTLMIE
+882 MSRFKASMIETLMVE

>member
-1 MITPTN
+1 MITPN
-7 DYRLA
+7 YRLA
-12 IDFSTVETIP
+12 IDFSSVEEIP
-22 DDPRQRLAY
+22 QDAKERLPY
-31 FNSFKELIQAEKEKI
+31 FNALKELIRSEKKKI
-46 KEWHRSGAGG
+46 KAWHRSGAGG
-56 REVIQSQTSL
+56 REVIQSYTSL

-72 HVLLS
+72 HVILS

-82 KYKATPVLEDFCLI
+82 KYQSASVLEDFSLV

-111 IDLLFLLPPQP
+111 IDLLFLIPDKP
-122 KPLTEAFIQDTLSV
+122 KPLTDMFIQDALSV
-136 LWGFGMEIGHSSRTI
+136 FWGFGMEIGHSSRTI
-151 KDCVK
+151 KDCVN

-169 ETRFLMGDQILYG
+169 ETRFLIGDQIIYG
-182 RFTSSINKNVLQKGV
+182 RFTTSINKKVLQKGV

-214 TEGVVC
+214 EEGVVC

-240 WATAVRFG
+240 WASAVRFG
-248 VHSFREIGGSQV
+248 VHSFREIGDTQN

-269 YNSIDFT
+269 YNSVDFS

-292 ILSRDIQQSLA
+292 VLSRDIQKDLA
-303 KNLGYLASFD
+303 AHLGYHASFD
-313 GKPVEDFMR
+313 GQPVEDFMR

-342 LQARQSF
+342 LQAQQSF

-357 KKSLGNGFG
+357 KKSLGNGFS

-371 LVYEGDPKKDFKKDK
+371 LVYDGDPKKDFKNDK
-386 SLVLTALELCRKH
+386 SLVLSALELSRKH
-399 PVLPDYQLRRQLRLH
+399 SVLPDYQLRRQLRLH
-414 KKLISAERMKGE
+414 KKLINAEHMKGE
-426 EVRNFLYSIL
+426 ESRSFLFSIL
-436 GDADSQKILRLMHET
+436 GDGDSEKTLRLMHET

-481 SLRIIRFLEELE
+481 SLRIIRFLEEME
-493 TSSLSNPT
+493 SATLSNPT
-501 DLISLYE
+501 DLVTIYKE
-508 GYAHKKTLKFAA
+508 YPNKKTLKFAA

-528 SDMEGESGLKGFINF
+528 SDMDGESGLTGFLKF
-543 ISQRLHLQVEEKELL
+543 IGDRLHLKTDEKELL

-569 ETALY
+569 ETALH
-574 QDIHQP
+574 QDIHQS
-580 TVIQNFAKIVENPDR
+580 TVIQKFAQIVDNQER

-625 LYERTLKFLRD
+625 LYERTSKYLSD
-636 PESLNQ
+636 PGSLDQ
-642 HPHATRAGVF
+642 HPQATRAGVF
-652 KALHGELPVIDI
+652 KALHGELPVIEI
-664 ESHLAF
+664 ESHLGL
-670 MPEDYLMTASSEEVA
+670 MPEDYLMTAHSEEVA

-715 LSCVSGQDSFKKLV
+715 LSCVSGQESFKKLV
-729 GALTAKSLNILGAHI
+729 GALTARSLNILGAHI

-756 QVEETEN
+756 QVEESEI
-763 AARDNFEV
+763 AAGDNFEI
-771 WKETKLNLAN
+771 WKEIKLNLSD
-781 LFSKETDLQ
+781 LFSKKTSLQ

-800 GEQKGSNKAI
+800 GEQKGSHEAI
-810 VPRIHVE
+810 VPRVQVE
-817 RETADTLTVIRV
+817 RETADTFTVIRV
-829 EARDHMGMLY
+829 EARDHLGMLY

-869 VSLKDQNVTFNKL
+869 VSLKDQRVTFQKL
-882 MSQFKGNMIKTLMIE
+882 MSRFKANMIEVLMIE

>member
-1 MITPTN
+1 MT
-7 DYRLA
+7 
-12 IDFSTVETIP
+12 
-22 DDPRQRLAY
+22 Y
-31 FNSFKELIQAEKEKI
+31 FHSFKELIQIEKAKI
-46 KEWHRSGAGG
+46 KGWHRSGAGG
-56 REVIQSQTSL
+56 WEVIQAQTSL
-66 IDEVIR
+66 IDEVVR

-77 MIRLE
+77 MTQLE
-82 KYKATPVLEDFCLI
+82 QYKSKLVLEDFCLI

-111 IDLLFLLPPQP
+111 IDLLFLLPPRP
-122 KPLTEAFIQDTLSV
+122 KPITETFIQDVLSV
-136 LWGFGMEIGHSSRTI
+136 LWGFGMDIGHSSRTI
-151 KDCVK
+151 KECIK
-156 LAKED
+156 LANED

-169 ETRFLMGDQILYG
+169 ETRFLMGDQVLYG
-182 RFTSSINKNVLQKGV
+182 RFTNSINKNVLQKGV

-202 SKLKEKYTRYGN
+202 SKLKEKYKRYGN
-214 TEGVVC
+214 NEGVVC

-248 VHSFREIGGSQV
+248 VNSFREIEGAQV

-285 LTEKKTD
+285 LTEKKMD
-292 ILSRDIQQSLA
+292 VLSREIQKDLA
-303 KNLGYLASFD
+303 ANLGYLASFD
-313 GKPVEDFMR
+313 GQPVEDFMR

-342 LQARQSF
+342 IQAKQPF
-349 MRVLSDLT
+349 MQVLTDLT
-357 KKSLGNGFG
+357 KKSLGDGFC
-366 ISGST
+366 ISGSA
-371 LVYEGDPKKDFKKDK
+371 LVYEGDQKNDFKKDK
-386 SLVLTALELCRKH
+386 SLVLKALGLCRKYS
-399 PVLPDYQLRRQLRLH
+399 VLPDYQLRRQLRLH
-414 KKLISAERMKGE
+414 KKLVIAEHMKGE

-436 GDADSQKILRLMHET
+436 GDGDSHKTLRLMHET

-469 HDFYHHYTADEH
+469 HDFYHHFTADEH

-493 TSSLSNPT
+493 ASTLTNPT
-501 DLISLYE
+501 DLAFLYKE
-508 GYAHKKTLKFAA
+508 FSHKKTIKFAA

-528 SDMEGESGLKGFINF
+528 SDMDGESGLKGFINF
-543 ISQRLHLQVEEKELL
+543 ISERLYLQTEEKEFL
-558 EFLIKNIYEMV
+558 EFLIKNIYEMI
-569 ETALY
+569 ETALH

-580 TVIQNFAKIVENPDR
+580 TVIQKFAKTVVTDER
-595 LAALYLFSYA
+595 LAALYLFSFA

-625 LYERTLKFLRD
+625 LYERTLKYLHD
-636 PESLNQ
+636 PESLDKYPQ
-642 HPHATRAGVF
+642 VTRVGVF
-652 KALHGELPVIDI
+652 KALHGELPVADI
-664 ESHLAF
+664 ESHLRL
-670 MPEDYLMTASSEEVA
+670 MPEDYLMTAYSEEVA

-715 LSCVSGQDSFKKLV
+715 LSCVSGQESFKKLV
-729 GALTAKSLNILGAHI
+729 GVLTAKSLNILGAHI

-756 QVEETEN
+756 QVEESDIATGS
-763 AARDNFEV
+763 NFEI
-771 WKETKLNLAN
+771 WKEIKFNLTK
-781 LFSKETDLQ
+781 LFSKETNLK

-800 GEQKGSNKAI
+800 GEQKSLDKAI
-810 VPRIHVE
+810 VPRVQVE
-817 RETADTLTVIRV
+817 RETTDTFTIIRV

-869 VSLKDQNVTFNKL
+869 VSLKDQRVPFNKL
-882 MSQFKGNMIKTLMIE
+882 MSQFKANMIKILMIE
-897 KLEDVP
+897 RLEDVP